1 MLVCNFKLFFFHIP
15 SQFADALGQFIQS
28 QNIRDLKVWTSQ
40 MKRTIQTA
48 EAVGVPYEQW
58 KALNEIDAVS
68 ILFPKFALHFR
79 ILCSLTVQSPCAFRA
94 FARSSC
100 MRRSS

>member
-1 MLVCNFKLFFFHIP
+1 MTVSIKTSCFFHIP

-58 KALNEIDAVS
+58 KSLNEIDAVS
-68 ILFPKFALHFR
+68 ILFINVKQYLPLFSGYCVH
-79 ILCSLTVQSPCAFRA
+79 
-94 FARSSC
+94 
-100 MRRSS
+100 

>member
-1 MLVCNFKLFFFHIP
+1 
-15 SQFADALGQFIQS
+15 
-28 QNIRDLKVWTSQ
+28 

-68 ILFPKFALHFR
+68 ILFMNAKQNLPFFSRYCVNGHPVCVCLGCLRGTH
-79 ILCSLTVQSPCAFRA
+79 V
-94 FARSSC
+94 
-100 MRRSS
+100 